1 MSMNVIIHIVRYI
14 VKGYM
19 HEVVGNYFV
28 SPDLI
33 SSDISFVCPVA
44 LIVLVSNV
52 SLSNSVATLNKAVF
66 YSFSILFYSIRCY
79 SNLFCSIL
87 SNMKF

>member
-1 MSMNVIIHIVRYI
+1 MNVIIHIVRYI

-66 YSFSILFYSIRCY
+66 YSILYYSILFDAILIYSV
-79 SNLFCSIL
+79 LF
-87 SNMKF
+87 